1 MDDKRTGS
9 RYSSQGEWQEIG
21 NARRTSGRGTNAGR
35 RSSGRPSGRGDG
47 STGRPNGGRRYQ
59 EPRRGRENTGRKK
72 KGHAGLI
79 VLLVL
84 LILAAA
90 AGLFVLVMLGRMG
103 HETISG
109 LTFNGGVSHSGYKN
123 YVLYGVD
130 ARDNS
135 LTRDCHSDTIMI
147 CSLNKRTKEVRLV
160 SVYRDT
166 YLDNTNGEYRKA
178 TECYFFGGPERSI
191 SMLNK
196 NLDLDITDYISVNF
210 GAVVTLIDLLGG
222 IDLDISQEEMEY
234 INGYCVE
241 NQQVTGVSY
250 TPLTEWG
257 PVHLDGIQALAYCR
271 IRYTEGWDYKRT
283 ERQRTVLT
291 LAYQKAKQQG
301 PGALVSIANAMLPE
315 ISTSM
320 NPAEIISLVSAI
332 GSYSLGDESGFPF
345 EKTAM
350 VVEGSDVVVPA
361 TLASNVSE
369 LHSFLYGDSGYTP
382 TDTVQEISSY
392 ISSVSGVY

>member
-1 MDDKRTGS
+1 MADKRTGS

-21 NARRTSGRGTNAGR
+21 NARKGAAGRGPGAGRRTSGRPAGR
-35 RSSGRPSGRGDG
+35 PA
-47 STGRPNGGRRYQ
+47 GGQGYR
-59 EPRRGRENTGRKK
+59 EPRRGRDNREGRK
-72 KGHAGLI
+72 KGHAGLV

-90 AGLFVLVMLGRMG
+90 AGLFLLVMLGRMD
-103 HETISG
+103 HESLSG
-109 LTFNGGVSHSGYKN
+109 LQFNSGVGRSGYKN

-135 LTRDCHSDTIMI
+135 LTKDCHSDTIMI

-222 IDLDISQEEMEY
+222 IDLEITPEEMEY

-250 TPLTEWG
+250 TPLTTSG
-257 PVHLDGIQALAYCR
+257 YVHLDGIQALAYCR

-291 LAYQKAKQQG
+291 LAYQKAKEQG
-301 PGALVSIANAMLPE
+301 AGALVSIANAMLPE

-332 GSYSLGDESGFPF
+332 GSYTLADESGFPF
-345 EKTAM
+345 DKTAM

-361 TLASNVSE
+361 TLESNVMQ
-369 LHSFLYGDSGYTP
+369 LHSFLYGDSAYTP
-382 TDTVQEISSY
+382 TDTVREISSY